1 MFGNAASVYLISRPE
16 SEAKGLVSG
25 RPDPIVTDLGARGP
39 PVLKVGPGDH
49 LAQFKLLLVRFYG
62 NQLHAV
68 GPTEIV
74 GVLPRFLSI

>member
-1 MFGNAASVYLISRPE
+1 
-16 SEAKGLVSG
+16 
-25 RPDPIVTDLGARGP
+25 
-39 PVLKVGPGDH
+39 